1 MSKNKKRRRPMPK
14 TCDPNMCDHCM
25 YLGEGDFVCDLHGL
39 GPEETVFV
47 RNAAARCPR
56 PVTPTCV
63 TIACIWE
70 RVTLCVTSTAWGR
83 RKLSLLWRIGS
94 PLSISSSAAVRP
106 AMNRRERRKLQKQ
119 GVQVPK
125 DPSINIKLSDLGR
138 GIMTPAMESAM
149 MHEINQQCLEADA
162 RFSLDLDTMVLWTL
176 YQCYGW
182 REKRLHDFYL
192 AMAREH
198 RRMREYYQMDDLYP
212 ERYKLKEKGI
222 DVEKWQEEVLRD
234 DP

>member
-1 MSKNKKRRRPMPK
+1 MHMVNDKGEAVYYNLVRKNNK
-14 TCDPNMCDHCM
+14 D
-25 YLGEGDFVCDLHGL
+25 YWLVQG
-39 GPEETVFV
+39 
-47 RNAAARCPR
+47 
-56 PVTPTCV
+56 
-63 TIACIWE
+63 
-70 RVTLCVTSTAWGR
+70 
-83 RKLSLLWRIGS
+83 IGS
-94 PLSISSSAAVRP
+94 TVVYGRD
-106 AMNRRERRKLQKQ
+106 RERRKLQKQ

-222 DVEKWQEEVLRD
+222 DVEK
-234 DP
+234 